1 MRVHQIR
8 VDFAV
13 TEQVKRYVFVYLI
26 EAKSCYLIDS
36 GVYGSEEQIAEY
48 MKTIGRDIS
57 EVKAIF
63 LTHAHPDHIGTA
75 AWFQEH
81 TGCKIYASQGERVWI
96 ENIDQQYQE
105 RPIPNFYKLV
115 GKSTKVDMTVQDED
129 LIPLEDDLNIQ
140 VVSTPGHSV
149 DGVSY
154 RLGNSLF
161 LGDAIP
167 VKGDI
172 PIYINVRDTLK
183 TLQTI
188 RDLDG
193 ICNYYPAWDHTY
205 SVSDIDDSDI
215 DEKINDAEH
224 IICTLEEQVQTI
236 LEIDKATDIT
246 IITNLIC
253 ERLKMP
259 YLKENPLF
267 RKTIWAHCLNHGNF

>member
-36 GVYGSEEQIAEY
+36 GVYGSEEQIAQY

-75 AWFQEH
+75 AWFREH
-81 TGCKIYASQGERVWI
+81 TGCKIYASQGERAWI

-105 RPIPNFYKLV
+105 RPIPNFYKLA
-115 GKSTKVDMTVQDED
+115 GKSTEVDVTVRNGD
-129 LIPLEDDLNIQ
+129 LIPLEENLNIQ
-140 VVSTPGHSV
+140 VISTSGHSV

-154 RLGNSLF
+154 RLGKSLF

-188 RDLDG
+188 RDSDG

-205 SVSDIDDSDI
+205 SVSDID
-215 DEKINDAEH
+215 EKINDAEH
-224 IICTLEEQVQTI
+224 IICTLDEQVQTI

-267 RKTIWAHCLNHGNF
+267 RKTILAHCLNHGDF

>member
-1 MRVHQIR
+1 MFSI
-8 VDFAV
+8 
-13 TEQVKRYVFVYLI
+13 L
-26 EAKSCYLIDS
+26 L
-36 GVYGSEEQIAEY
+36 
-48 MKTIGRDIS
+48 
-57 EVKAIF
+57 
-63 LTHAHPDHIGTA
+63 
-75 AWFQEH
+75 
-81 TGCKIYASQGERVWI
+81 YASQGERAWI

-105 RPIPNFYKLV
+105 RPIPNFYKLA

-129 LIPLEDDLNIQ
+129 LIPLEENLNIQ
-140 VVSTPGHSV
+140 VISTPGHSV

-154 RLGNSLF
+154 RLGKNLF

-172 PIYINVRDTLK
+172 PIYINVRDALK

-205 SVSDIDDSDI
+205 SVSDID
-215 DEKINDAEH
+215 EKINDAEH

-236 LEIDKATDIT
+236 LEINKATDIT
-246 IITNLIC
+246 IITSLIC
-253 ERLKMP
+253 ERLKTP

-267 RKTIWAHCLNHGNF
+267 CKTILAHCLNHGDF

>member
-36 GVYGSEEQIAEY
+36 GVYGSEEQITQY
-48 MKTIGRDIS
+48 MKKIGRDIS
-57 EVKAIF
+57 EVKAVF

-75 AWFQEH
+75 AWFREH
-81 TGCKIYASQGERVWI
+81 TGCKIYASQGERAWI

-105 RPIPNFYKLV
+105 RPIPNFYKLA
-115 GKSTKVDMTVQDED
+115 GKSTEVDVTVRNGD
-129 LIPLEDDLNIQ
+129 LIPLEENLNIQ
-140 VVSTPGHSV
+140 VISTPGHSV

-154 RLGNSLF
+154 RLGKNLF

-172 PIYINVRDTLK
+172 PIYINVRDTFK

-205 SVSDIDDSDI
+205 SVSDID
-215 DEKINDAEH
+215 EKINDAEH
-224 IICTLEEQVQTI
+224 IICTLDEQVQTI

-267 RKTIWAHCLNHGNF
+267 CKTIRAHL

>member
-36 GVYGSEEQIAEY
+36 GVYGSEEQIAQY

-57 EVKAIF
+57 EVKAVF

-75 AWFQEH
+75 AWFREH
-81 TGCKIYASQGERVWI
+81 TGCKIYASQGERAWI

-105 RPIPNFYKLV
+105 RPIPNFYKLA
-115 GKSTKVDMTVQDED
+115 GKSTEVDVTVRNGD
-129 LIPLEDDLNIQ
+129 LIPLEENLNIQ
-140 VVSTPGHSV
+140 VISTSGHSV

-154 RLGNSLF
+154 RLGKSLF

-188 RDLDG
+188 RDSDG

-205 SVSDIDDSDI
+205 SVSDID
-215 DEKINDAEH
+215 EKINDAEH
-224 IICTLEEQVQTI
+224 IICTLDEQVQTI

-267 RKTIWAHCLNHGNF
+267 RKTILAHCLNHGDF

>member
-36 GVYGSEEQIAEY
+36 GVYGSEEQITQY
-48 MKTIGRDIS
+48 MKKIGRDIS

-75 AWFQEH
+75 AWFREH
-81 TGCKIYASQGERVWI
+81 TGCKIYASQGERAWI

-105 RPIPNFYKLV
+105 RPIPNFYKLA
-115 GKSTKVDMTVQDED
+115 GKSTKVDMTAQDED
-129 LIPLEDDLNIQ
+129 LIPLEENLNIQ
-140 VVSTPGHSV
+140 VISTPGHSV

-154 RLGNSLF
+154 RLGKSLF

-205 SVSDIDDSDI
+205 SVSDI

-267 RKTIWAHCLNHGNF
+267 RKTIWAHCLNLGDF

>member
-8 VDFAV
+8 IDFAV
-13 TEQVKRYVFVYLI
+13 TEQVNRYVFVYLI

-36 GVYGSEEQIAEY
+36 GVYGSEEQIAQY

-57 EVKAIF
+57 EVKAVF

-75 AWFQEH
+75 AWFQEY
-81 TGCKIYASQGERVWI
+81 TGCKIYASQGERAWI
-96 ENIDQQYQE
+96 ENINLQYQE
-105 RPIPNFYKLV
+105 RPIPNFYKLA
-115 GKSTKVDMTVQDED
+115 GKSTKVDLTVRDGD
-129 LIPLEDDLNIQ
+129 LIPLEDNLNIQ
-140 VVSTPGHSV
+140 VISTPGHSA
-149 DGVSY
+149 DEVSY
-154 RLGNSLF
+154 RLENSLF

-172 PIYINVRDTLK
+172 PIYINMRDAFR

-188 RDLDG
+188 RNLKG

-205 SVSDIDDSDI
+205 SVSDID
-215 DEKINDAEH
+215 EKINDAEH
-224 IICTLEEQVQTI
+224 IISTLDEQVQTI
-236 LEIDKATDIT
+236 LEIERVTDIT
-246 IITNLIC
+246 IITNLVC

-267 RKTIWAHCLNHGNF
+267 RKTVLAHCLNHSNYKIL

>member
-8 VDFAV
+8 IDFAV

-36 GVYGSEEQIAEY
+36 GVYGSEEQIAQY

-57 EVKAIF
+57 EVKAVF

-75 AWFQEH
+75 AWFREH
-81 TGCKIYASQGERVWI
+81 TGCKIYASQGERTWI
-96 ENIDQQYQE
+96 ENIDLQYQE
-105 RPIPNFYKLV
+105 RPIPNFYKLA
-115 GKSTKVDMTVQDED
+115 GKATEVDVTVRNGDR
-129 LIPLEDDLNIQ
+129 IPLEENLKIQ
-140 VVSTPGHSV
+140 VISTPGHSI

-154 RLGNSLF
+154 RLGKSLF
-161 LGDAIP
+161 LGNAIP

-172 PIYINVRDTLK
+172 PIYINVRDAFRTLK
-183 TLQTI
+183 TI
-188 RDLDG
+188 RDLGG

-205 SVSDIDDSDI
+205 SVSEI

-224 IICTLEEQVQTI
+224 IISTLDEQVQTI
-236 LEIDKATDIT
+236 LKADKVTDIT
-246 IITNLIC
+246 MITNLVC

-259 YLKENPLF
+259 YLKANPLF
-267 RKTIWAHCLNHGNF
+267 HKTIWAHCLNRGDF

>member
-1 MRVHQIR
+1 MFSI
-8 VDFAV
+8 
-13 TEQVKRYVFVYLI
+13 L
-26 EAKSCYLIDS
+26 L
-36 GVYGSEEQIAEY
+36 
-48 MKTIGRDIS
+48 
-57 EVKAIF
+57 
-63 LTHAHPDHIGTA
+63 
-75 AWFQEH
+75 
-81 TGCKIYASQGERVWI
+81 YASQGERAWI

-105 RPIPNFYKLV
+105 RPIPNFYKLA

-129 LIPLEDDLNIQ
+129 LIPLEENLNIQ
-140 VVSTPGHSV
+140 VISTPGHSV

-154 RLGNSLF
+154 RLGKNLF

-172 PIYINVRDTLK
+172 PIYINVRDALK

-205 SVSDIDDSDI
+205 SVSDI

-267 RKTIWAHCLNHGNF
+267 RKTILAHCLNHGDF

>member
-1 MRVHQIR
+1 MKIHQIR
-8 VDFAV
+8 IDFAV

-26 EAKSCYLIDS
+26 EGKSCYLVDS
-36 GVYGSEEQIAEY
+36 GVYGSEEQIAQY

-75 AWFQEH
+75 AWFREH
-81 TGCKIYASQGERVWI
+81 TGCKIYASQGERAWI
-96 ENIDQQYQE
+96 ENINLQYQE
-105 RPIPNFYKLV
+105 RPIPNFYKLA
-115 GKSTKVDMTVQDED
+115 GNSTVVDVAVQDGD
-129 LIPLEDDLNIQ
+129 IISLEDNMDIQ
-140 VVSTPGHSV
+140 VISTPGHSV
-149 DGVSY
+149 DEVSY

-172 PIYINVRDTLK
+172 PIYINVRDAFR
-183 TLQTI
+183 TLQKI

-205 SVSDIDDSDI
+205 SVSNIN
-215 DEKINDAEH
+215 EKINDAVQ
-224 IICTLEEQVQTI
+224 IIRTLDEQVCTI
-236 LEIDKATDIT
+236 LENGRTSDIT
-246 IITNLIC
+246 AITNLVC

-267 RKTIWAHCLNHGNF
+267 RKTILSHCLNYGDF

>member
-1 MRVHQIR
+1 MFSI
-8 VDFAV
+8 
-13 TEQVKRYVFVYLI
+13 L
-26 EAKSCYLIDS
+26 L
-36 GVYGSEEQIAEY
+36 
-48 MKTIGRDIS
+48 
-57 EVKAIF
+57 
-63 LTHAHPDHIGTA
+63 
-75 AWFQEH
+75 
-81 TGCKIYASQGERVWI
+81 YASQGERAWI

-105 RPIPNFYKLV
+105 RPIPNFYKLA

-129 LIPLEDDLNIQ
+129 LIPLEENLNIQ
-140 VVSTPGHSV
+140 VISTPGHSV

-154 RLGNSLF
+154 RLGKSLF

-172 PIYINVRDTLK
+172 PIYIHVRDTLK

-205 SVSDIDDSDI
+205 SVSNI

-236 LEIDKATDIT
+236 LEINKATDIT
-246 IITNLIC
+246 IITSLIC
-253 ERLKMP
+253 ERLKTP

-267 RKTIWAHCLNHGNF
+267 RKTIWEHCLNLGDF

>member
-36 GVYGSEEQIAEY
+36 GVYGSEEQIKQY
-48 MKTIGRDIS
+48 MKKIGRDIS

-75 AWFQEH
+75 AWFREH
-81 TGCKIYASQGERVWI
+81 IGCKIYASQGERAWI

-105 RPIPNFYKLV
+105 RPIPNFYKLA
-115 GKSTKVDMTVQDED
+115 GKSTEVDVTVRNGD
-129 LIPLEDDLNIQ
+129 LIPLE
-140 VVSTPGHSV
+140 
-149 DGVSY
+149 
-154 RLGNSLF
+154 
-161 LGDAIP
+161 
-167 VKGDI
+167 
-172 PIYINVRDTLK
+172 
-183 TLQTI
+183 
-188 RDLDG
+188 
-193 ICNYYPAWDHTY
+193 
-205 SVSDIDDSDI
+205 
-215 DEKINDAEH
+215 EINDAEH
-224 IICTLEEQVQTI
+224 IICTLDEQVQTI

-267 RKTIWAHCLNHGNF
+267 RKTIWAHCLNHGDF

>member
-8 VDFAV
+8 IDFAV

-36 GVYGSEEQIAEY
+36 GVYGSEEQVARY

-75 AWFQEH
+75 AWFREH
-81 TGCKIYASQGERVWI
+81 TGCKIYASQGERAWI
-96 ENIDQQYQE
+96 ENVDLQYQE
-105 RPIPNFYKLV
+105 RPIPNFYKLA
-115 GKSTKVDMTVQDED
+115 GKSIKVDVTVRDGD
-129 LIPLEDDLNIQ
+129 LIPLEDNLNIQ
-140 VVSTPGHSV
+140 VISTPGHSV
-149 DGVSY
+149 DEVSY
-154 RLGNSLF
+154 RLKNSLF

-172 PIYINVRDTLK
+172 PIYINMHDAFRS
-183 TLQTI
+183 LQTI
-188 RDLDG
+188 RNLNG

-205 SVSDIDDSDI
+205 SVSNIDK
-215 DEKINDAEH
+215 KINDAEH
-224 IICTLEEQVQTI
+224 IISMLDEQVQTI
-236 LEIDKATDIT
+236 LEIDRATDIT
-246 IITNLIC
+246 IITNLVC

-267 RKTIWAHCLNHGNF
+267 RKTVLAHCLNHSNYKTV